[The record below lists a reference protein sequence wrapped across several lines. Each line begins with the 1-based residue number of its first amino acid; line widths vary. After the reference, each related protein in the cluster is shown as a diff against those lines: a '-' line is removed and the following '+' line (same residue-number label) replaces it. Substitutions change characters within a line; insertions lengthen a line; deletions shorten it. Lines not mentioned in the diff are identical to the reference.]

1 MAGMC
6 LACFIFLSVP
16 NNLVEFHPRSFSMS
30 WGLFQLSQQI
40 KEKNSATVSTRSS
53 CISVFGIQHWLTTA
67 YHQQADGLNGWLN
80 QTFYN
85 SSAKFAQENRK
96 TWDVKSN
103 EVVYTFKTA
112 VQDLTKH
119 TPFEARFGRVKSGT
133 ATHWFSMAVRPMT
146 LMRNTML
153 KSFELATKCR
163 GTEDAMRGNTTV
175 HSLRGIDSR

>member
-112 VQDLTKH
+112 VQNLTKH

-133 ATHWFSMAVRPMT
+133 AIGFQCQLGLWRWCETRCWRALNLLQNAGEPKMLWGEILQFT
-146 LMRNTML
+146 L
-153 KSFELATKCR
+153 FE
-163 GTEDAMRGNTTV
+163 V
-175 HSLRGIDSR
+175 